1 MQSASPRFPIKF
13 GFRDGD
19 KGTHTSRTIML
30 EELGVILTAVPADG
44 DREAYLHAAIEENVL
59 SKPTVA
65 TRKLSVQR
73 LSELYALD
81 PLCPLFR
88 ILRQLWA
95 HGNSDRPM
103 LALLCSLARDPLL
116 RATAEPVLS
125 MAVGEEL
132 ARQRMTNA
140 VRDAVGERLN
150 DSTVDKVVRNA
161 SSSWAQSGHLQG
173 RARKFRQ
180 PVRAGA
186 AAATY
191 ALILGY
197 LQGLRGASLFTTL
210 WMRVL
215 CCSPGELRDLAAEG
229 KRHGYLD
236 LKIAGD
242 IIDVG
247 FSALLTNKEIQES
260 RVTH

>member
-1 MQSASPRFPIKF
+1 MSSSKDRFPEAF

-30 EELGVILTAVPADG
+30 DELGVILTSVPADEG
-44 DREAYLHAAIEENVL
+44 REAYLHAAIEENAL

-81 PLCPLFR
+81 PLCPLYR
-88 ILRQLWA
+88 LLRRLWA
-95 HGNSDRPM
+95 HGSPDRPL

-116 RATAEPVLS
+116 RATGEPVLS
-125 MAVGEEL
+125 MATGEEL
-132 ARQRMTNA
+132 ARQRMTDA
-140 VRDAVGERLN
+140 VRSAVGERLN

-161 SSSWAQSGHLQG
+161 SSSWAQSGHLHG
-173 RARKFRQ
+173 RNRKFRQ
-180 PVRAGA
+180 PVHAGA

-191 ALILGY
+191 ALALGY
-197 LQGLRGASLFTTL
+197 LQGLRGTSLFTTL
-210 WMRVL
+210 WARTL
-215 CCSPGELRDLAAEG
+215 CDSPGELRELASEA

-247 FSALLTNKEIQES
+247 FTPLLTNKEIQDS